1 MEFFLLFLY
10 ILLIICVLLIIR
22 RFSRISERL
31 NNVEFI
37 TGILRAA
44 YNADKAEK
52 NVDSFADD
60 VEKST

>member
-1 MEFFLLFLY
+1 MEFFLFFALVFLG
-10 ILLIICVLLIIR
+10 ILACL
-22 RFSRISERL
+22 FSRRLRVIEERL

-52 NVDSFADD
+52 TVETPVED
-60 VEKST
+60 V